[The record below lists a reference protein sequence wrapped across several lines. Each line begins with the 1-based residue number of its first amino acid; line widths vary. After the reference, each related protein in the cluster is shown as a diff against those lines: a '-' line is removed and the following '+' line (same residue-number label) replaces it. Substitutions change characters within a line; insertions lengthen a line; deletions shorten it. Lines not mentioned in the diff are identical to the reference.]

1 MAKTLSDTYQQFQ
14 PVTRSAWRMWLAT
27 NHAEAR
33 GVWVVLWKK
42 AAGKAGPTY
51 DDIVEEALCF
61 GWIDG
66 LRHTVD
72 DERSALMCTPRK
84 PRSAWAATNKE
95 RVQRLIAEKKM
106 QSSGLA
112 AIEEAKRNGAWGR
125 LEQADAGQVPDDLAK
140 ALAKNRLAQQHW
152 DAFPPSVRKWF
163 IGWVTSA
170 VRPDTRL
177 RRIEGT
183 VKQSKQNERP
193 I

>member
-1 MAKTLSDTYQQFQ
+1 MPGDDAYQRFQ

-27 NHAEAR
+27 NHEAAR
-33 GVWVVLWKK
+33 GVWVVTWKQG
-42 AAGKAGPTY
+42 AGRVGPSY
-51 DDIVEEALCF
+51 EDIVEEALCF
-61 GWIDG
+61 GWIDS
-66 LRHTVD
+66 RRQKVD
-72 DERSALMCTPRK
+72 DDRSALMCTPRK
-84 PRSAWAATNKE
+84 PRSAWAATNKA
-95 RVQRLIAEKKM
+95 RIVRLIAEKKM
-106 QSSGLA
+106 QPSGIA
-112 AIEEAKRNGAWGR
+112 AIEEAKRNGTWG
-125 LEQADAGQVPDDLAK
+125 LSEQADALEVPVDLAQ

-170 VRPDTRL
+170 QRSDTRM